1 MASSACCPI
10 DRIFFNTAP
19 PARPH
24 ARTLCLLTCLP
35 PYRPWHPPSCH
46 HGAAFALLYPCLH
59 ATHSARALPDAHA
72 SVAHGGLCGPPCQP
86 GPQRQDRQRPTS
98 PRPQQQPRHHHCQ
111 LRALTVDP
119 SPNDSGCNSW
129 LGPASRSVSRHLQRP
144 CHARPHPCHPA
155 EPRKSPSRPVH
166 PVHVLPKCHRNPC
179 LSSRCPSE

>member
-1 MASSACCPI
+1 MAL
-10 DRIFFNTAP
+10 
-19 PARPH
+19 PALAMVAEGLR
-24 ARTLCLLTCLP
+24 RRRGRMLG
-35 PYRPWHPPSCH
+35 
-46 HGAAFALLYPCLH
+46 GAAGG
-59 ATHSARALPDAHA
+59 ALPDAHA

-179 LSSRCPSE
+179 LSSRCLSECIGRLSPYTTLRHVVCRS